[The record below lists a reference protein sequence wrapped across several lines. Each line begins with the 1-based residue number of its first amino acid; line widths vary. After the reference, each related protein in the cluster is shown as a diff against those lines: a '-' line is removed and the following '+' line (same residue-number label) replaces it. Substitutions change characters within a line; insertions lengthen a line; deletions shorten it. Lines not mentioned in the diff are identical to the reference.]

1 MEISMPRP
9 ASQARKT
16 NGEKS
21 RKATAPKQS
30 IMNRTKHDKEPQSPT
45 KGVNTS
51 PLVITE
57 DEFRAR
63 IAAKAYE
70 LYVHRQAITETD
82 DWLQAERL
90 VKEELLAE
98 RHHAGS
104 V

>member
-1 MEISMPRP
+1 METSMPRP
-9 ASQARKT
+9 ASQAHKA
-16 NGEKS
+16 NGEKNH
-21 RKATAPKQS
+21 KATAPKQS
-30 IMNRTKHDKEPQSPT
+30 IVNRTNPGKEPQSPA
-45 KGVNTS
+45 KGVKAS

-70 LYVHRQAITETD
+70 LYAHRQAITETD